1 MKKKSAAF
9 TWGLAIAMIAGF
21 FALAWQINTVHPL
34 DVAVSLRVAAMRSD
48 GLTAVMRQVSNLVSA
63 PALMLLSLVLLV
75 IIRQRKYYVPLL
87 SNLAISVV
95 LNLGLKDL
103 FTRPRPV
110 EISALVQ
117 ERGYS
122 FPSGHS
128 MAAAAFF
135 GFLIFLVWRSQRCRT
150 TKRVLTAGLLV
161 VIIAVGFSRIYLG
174 VHYLSDVLAGF
185 MASGVYL
192 LLFTSFVDAYFVRD
206 ASVGDHLGGLQ
217 SPLLRSFAHAIDGI
231 IAGLKAERN
240 MVIHFGV
247 TMLVIVLGF
256 LLRLR
261 AWEWTIL
268 IILFA
273 LVLAAELI
281 NTAVEAAVDL
291 ISPDQSEKA
300 RLAKDTAAGAVLL
313 CALAAAVVGVI
324 ILGPKLIRLI
334 LLSM

>member
-1 MKKKSAAF
+1 MKKRSAAF
-9 TWGLAIAMIAGF
+9 IWGLAIAMIAGF
-21 FALAWQINTVHPL
+21 FALAWQINSVHPF

-110 EISALVQ
+110 EIPALVQ

-135 GFLIFLVWRSQRCRT
+135 GFLIFLVWRSQRSRT
-150 TKRVLTAGLLV
+150 IKRVLTAGLLM
-161 VIIAVGFSRIYLG
+161 VISAVGFSRIYLG

-206 ASVGDHLGGLQ
+206 ASVGDHLGGLR

-291 ISPDQSEKA
+291 ISPDQTEKA

-313 CALAAAVVGVI
+313 CALAAAVVGI
-324 ILGPKLIRLI
+324 IIMGPKILQLITDSL
-334 LLSM
+334 